1 MNEKKPENQQANAA
15 SSNEKVKKSKPSAT
29 KDERLKQA
37 LRQNLRRRKT
47 KSDTSDT

>member
-1 MNEKKPENQQANAA
+1 MNEKKPENQQAKAA